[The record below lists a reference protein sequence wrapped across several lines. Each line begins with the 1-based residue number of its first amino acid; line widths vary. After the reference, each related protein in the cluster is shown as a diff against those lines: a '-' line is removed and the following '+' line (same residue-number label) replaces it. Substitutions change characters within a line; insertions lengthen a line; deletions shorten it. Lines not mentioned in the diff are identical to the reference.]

1 MPIKFY
7 KELEDTINDWWDSLP
22 DTVKKAI
29 NEVYDKYEEK
39 ENVKKN

>member
-22 DTVKKAI
+22 DTVKEAI

-39 ENVKKN
+39 ENEQR